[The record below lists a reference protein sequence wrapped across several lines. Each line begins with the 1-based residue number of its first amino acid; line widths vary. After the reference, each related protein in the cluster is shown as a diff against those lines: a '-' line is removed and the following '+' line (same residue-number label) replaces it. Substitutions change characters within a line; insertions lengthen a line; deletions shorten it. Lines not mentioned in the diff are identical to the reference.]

1 MFVEFRVGSS
11 LFLMHDTFF
20 QLVIAKIG
28 MSIGLIRIQRVTMR
42 LQVEHLRHNLPK
54 TGPKNLI
61 NMMTI
66 DVDFFEGFV
75 WG

>member
-20 QLVIAKIG
+20 STCDCQN
-28 MSIGLIRIQRVTMR
+28 RH
-42 LQVEHLRHNLPK
+42 EHRSDSDTKGHNAFASRAPAAYLPK

>member
-1 MFVEFRVGSS
+1 
-11 LFLMHDTFF
+11 MHDTFF

-28 MSIGLIRIQRVTMR
+28 MGIGLIRIQRVTMR
-42 LQVEHLRHNLPK
+42 LQVEHLRHIYPK
-54 TGPKNLI
+54 LAQKTII

-66 DVDFFEGFV
+66 DVDFFEGLV